1 MSTVAQLEPH
11 AMQRVQALASGP
23 DLAEIDVMDLA
34 DEAGYSAYHFSRMFR
49 ATLGLSPGRYLS
61 AMRVAEAK
69 RLLLTCTEPVIDV
82 AAAVGFSSLSS
93 FTRRF
98 AASVGLPPG
107 DLRHLADEVAEQ
119 PFREFSLCSALEGPG
134 DPRTV
139 DITLDLDEAEEPG
152 TGIWVGWYSAPAPIG
167 LPSAG
172 MLAIDQ
178 RHVQLPV
185 CPGSPW
191 LLGFAVPLGG
201 HPHDHLAPPAP
212 LTAVHMAPVTTGCAI
227 TLAFSRQTRPA
238 LPLLSALPVLRR
250 RLLD

>member
-1 MSTVAQLEPH
+1 
-11 AMQRVQALASGP
+11 
-23 DLAEIDVMDLA
+23 MDLA

-119 PFREFSLCSALEGPG
+119 PFASSRCALRSRGQAIRAPSTSRLTSTKQKSPAPASGWAGTRHPRRSGFRAQACWRSTSGTCSCP
-134 DPRTV
+134 
-139 DITLDLDEAEEPG
+139 
-152 TGIWVGWYSAPAPIG
+152 SAPAAPGFSGSLCRLAAIRTTISRHPHRSPPCTW
-167 LPSAG
+167 LPS
-172 MLAIDQ
+172 
-178 RHVQLPV
+178 
-185 CPGSPW
+185 
-191 LLGFAVPLGG
+191 
-201 HPHDHLAPPAP
+201 
-212 LTAVHMAPVTTGCAI
+212 
-227 TLAFSRQTRPA
+227 RPA
-238 LPLLSALPVLRR
+238 VRSRSHSRARRDLPYRSC
-250 RLLD
+250 RLCPCCAAACSTEHVRTKTAHPPSVR